1 MHTLTTQH
9 RKVTSFI
16 FGTHLTNITR
26 QLKTRDI
33 DVALKAVANS
43 TDDWSGGTRI
53 TQNIEYFN
61 KHWSRRVLSGN
72 PIILLI
78 SDGLEK
84 LHDAR
89 LSFEMERLHKSCKF
103 LIWLNPLLRFEEFS
117 PKSLSIRYM
126 MPHVDS
132 FLPIHSLSSITD
144 LVASLSIISET
155 SDADIVKWKKRALE
169 ISAERAA
176 EI

>member
-1 MHTLTTQH
+1 
-9 RKVTSFI
+9 
-16 FGTHLTNITR
+16 
-26 QLKTRDI
+26 
-33 DVALKAVANS
+33 
-43 TDDWSGGTRI
+43 
-53 TQNIEYFN
+53 
-61 KHWSRRVLSGN
+61 
-72 PIILLI
+72 
-78 SDGLEK
+78 
-84 LHDAR
+84 
-89 LSFEMERLHKSCKF
+89 
-103 LIWLNPLLRFEEFS
+103 
-117 PKSLSIRYM
+117 M